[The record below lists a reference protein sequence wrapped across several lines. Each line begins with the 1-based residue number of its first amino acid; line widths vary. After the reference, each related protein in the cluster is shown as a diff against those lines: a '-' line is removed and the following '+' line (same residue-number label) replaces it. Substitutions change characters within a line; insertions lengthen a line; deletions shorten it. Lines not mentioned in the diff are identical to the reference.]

1 MKKIKYRVSIVDFR
15 DDEGL
20 PITVEMAVEPQ
31 HQKRFEEF
39 LKENMDDAFI
49 HASGGNIEF

>member
-1 MKKIKYRVSIVDFR
+1 MKQIKYRVSIIDFR

-31 HQKRFEEF
+31 HQQRFEKF
-39 LKENMDDAFI
+39 LKENMDNAFI